1 MQNEGISHGSFAYGV
16 ELFVSQSLFYR
27 LYLVLPSFSWLQATA
42 AWAAR
47 AAVRRRRWRRRR
59 RRRRRLRRRRR
70 RRRRRRPR
78 RRRRRTWTASS
89 WRSSNRRPFTCATS
103 SRSSRC
109 VPVFSPFFSLPL
121 IVPFIRPVWSFSF
134 DGKICWFFLFVFL
147 SSFPNK
153 YL

>member
-47 AAVRRRRWRRRR
+47 AAVRRRRW
-59 RRRRRLRRRRR
+59 R